1 MAVKALNFKMDEMEI
16 ADMKRVGEV
25 YHMSLTQIVREALKE
40 YIGKMKADPFY
51 RLTANVMNADKDETA
66 EILSAIENLSDEDL
80 EIASVEQVH
89 I

>member
-51 RLTANVMNADKDETA
+51 RLTANVMNADKEETA